1 MKNEKRIEMSFIEKL
16 RELKY
21 IYREDIKDKVT
32 LEENFRNHFQE
43 LNRVRLSDSEFAR
56 LKESIITPDVFSA
69 AKILRETNTFK
80 RDDDTPLQFTLVNTA
95 DWCKNEYEVINQ
107 LRINTDNSHH
117 RYDVIILIN
126 GIPVVQIELK
136 SLQITP
142 KRAMEQIVEYKND
155 QGNGFTNSLLCFMQ
169 LFIVSNESNTYY
181 FANNNKEHFVFN
193 ADESFLPVYQLAD
206 KDNKKITHLHDFSE
220 MLLRKCA
227 LGKLLSKYMVLIASE
242 QKMMIMRPYQ
252 IYAVTAI
259 MDCIEQNR
267 GNGYI
272 WHTTGSGKTLTSFKA
287 STLLKDNRNI
297 AKCLFVVDRKDLD
310 RQTREEFNKFQE
322 GCVEENTNTET
333 LVKRL
338 ISEDYRDKVIVTT
351 IQKFGLALDDDSKRN
366 REKKK
371 RGELT
376 YRERLAP
383 LKDKRIVIIFDECH
397 RSQFGENHK
406 AIKNFFPKAQLFG
419 FTGTPIF
426 EENATYK
433 QIDGTIGS
441 YTTTKDIFEKEL
453 HAYTITNA
461 IDDRNVLRFHIDYF
475 KPENDRD
482 TWKVNEEQQ
491 KRAVVQTI
499 LSKHDIVTNGRRY
512 NAILATASIND
523 AIKYYKLF
531 KEEQQKFVC
540 ADGNEFRLL
549 NIACVFSP
557 PAEGNKDIQQIQE
570 ELPQEK
576 EDNKKEPD
584 KKKKALTC
592 IIKDYNEQY
601 GTSHDINNFDG
612 YYQDVQ
618 QRMKD
623 QKYTNMDYPHE
634 NKIDIVIVVDM
645 LLTGFDSKYLNTLY
659 VDKNLKYHGLIQAF
673 SRTNRILN
681 DTKPYGN
688 ILDFRNQVDEVN
700 NAIALFSGEENS
712 KRAKEIWLVDPAP
725 KVVKKLDKAVS
736 ELEKFMKSQGLECKP
751 EEVSN
756 LKGDSARCEFANKFK
771 EIQRLKTQLEQ
782 YTELEDK
789 HAAKI
794 EELLPEDT
802 LRAFRGAYIDVAQ
815 RIKSEQGKN
824 SENRNLEIDQF
835 DFEFVLFSS
844 AIIDYDYIM
853 ALIAKYTQSDPKKQK
868 MSKEQLIGKLSATS
882 NLLDERKDIIE
893 YIESLQ
899 TGMALDENE
908 IKIGYQKFKE
918 QKNNNEIIAI
928 AEKHGVGMKDL
939 QTFIQE
945 IIDRMIF
952 DGEKLSD
959 LLISL
964 DLSWRERTQKE
975 LDLMDDLIPLLK
987 NLANG
992 REIVGLNAYE

>member
-1 MKNEKRIEMSFIEKL
+1 MKNEKQIELGFIEKL
-16 RELKY
+16 KELKY
-21 IYREDIKDKVT
+21 IYREDIKDKAS
-32 LEENFRNHFQE
+32 LEENFRKHFQE
-43 LNRVRLSDSEFAR
+43 LNRVRLSDSEFTR

-80 RDDDTPLQFTLVNTA
+80 RDDDTPLQYTLVNMS

-142 KRAMEQIVEYKND
+142 KRAMEQIVDYKND
-155 QGNGFTNSLLCFMQ
+155 PGNGFTNSLLCFIQ
-169 LFIVSNESNTYY
+169 LFIVSNENNTCY
-181 FANNNKEHFVFN
+181 FSNNNKEHFAFD
-193 ADESFLPVYQLAD
+193 ADERFLPVYQFAD
-206 KDNKKITHLHDFSE
+206 KENRKITHLHDFSE
-220 MLLRKCA
+220 AVLRKCA
-227 LGKLLSKYMVLIASE
+227 LGELISKYMVLVASE

-252 IYAVTAI
+252 IYAVKAI

-297 AKCLFVVDRKDLD
+297 EKCLFVVDRKDLD

-338 ISEDYRDKVIVTT
+338 VSEDYRDKVIVTT
-351 IQKFGLALDDDSKRN
+351 IQKLGLALDDNNKRSK
-366 REKKK
+366 EKKK
-371 RGELT
+371 KGELT
-376 YRERLAP
+376 YKERLAS
-383 LKDKRIVIIFDECH
+383 LKDSRIAIIFDECH

-426 EENATYK
+426 EENATYR

-453 HAYTITNA
+453 HAYTITHA

-482 TWKVNEEQQ
+482 ISGINEEQP
-491 KRAVVQTI
+491 KKAVVQTI
-499 LSKHDIVTNGRRY
+499 LSKHDAVTNNRRY
-512 NAILATASIND
+512 NAILATSSIND
-523 AIKYYKLF
+523 AIEYYNLF
-531 KEEQQKFVC
+531 KEAQQNC
-540 ADGNEFRLL
+540 IDAADSEFTPL

-557 PAEGNKDIQQIQE
+557 PAEGNKDVQQIQE
-570 ELPQEK
+570 DLPQEK

-584 KKKKALTC
+584 KKKQALTG
-592 IIKDYNEQY
+592 IIQDYNEQY
-601 GTSHDINNFDG
+601 GTSHDISNFDG

-618 QRMKD
+618 QRIKD
-623 QKYTNMDYPHE
+623 QKYTNADYPYK
-634 NKIDIVIVVDM
+634 NKIDITIVVDM
-645 LLTGFDSKYLNTLY
+645 LLTGFDSQYLNTLY

-673 SRTNRILN
+673 SRTNRVLN

-688 ILDFRNQVDEVN
+688 ILDFRNQSIEVDK
-700 NAIALFSGEENS
+700 AIALFSGENNS

-725 KVVKKLDKAVS
+725 KVVEKLDVAVS
-736 ELEKFMKSQGLECKP
+736 ELEKFMESQGLECKP

-756 LKGDSARCEFANKFK
+756 LKGDVARCEFVNKFK
-771 EIQRLKTQLEQ
+771 EVQRLKTQLEQ
-782 YTELEDK
+782 YTEMEEKD
-789 HAAKI
+789 AKRI

-815 RIKSEQGKN
+815 RLRAEQGN
-824 SENRNLEIDQF
+824 ETENRDSGVEQL

-853 ALIAKYTQSDPKKQK
+853 ALIAKYTQSEPKKQK
-868 MSKEQLIGKLSATS
+868 MSKEQLIGMLSTTS
-882 NLLDERKDIIE
+882 NLLDEREDIIE
-893 YIESLQ
+893 YIDSLQ
-899 TGMALDENE
+899 VGVALDEKE
-908 IKIGYQKFKE
+908 IKAGYQKFRE
-918 QKNNNEIIAI
+918 QKNNQEINVIAK
-928 AEKHGVGMKDL
+928 KHGIEIQNL
-939 QTFIQE
+939 QTFIQG

-959 LLISL
+959 LLTPL
-964 DLSWRERTQKE
+964 NLSWRERTQKE
-975 LDLMDDLIPLLK
+975 LDLMADLIPLLK
-987 NLANG
+987 KLADG
-992 REIVGLNAYE
+992 HEIVGLSAYE